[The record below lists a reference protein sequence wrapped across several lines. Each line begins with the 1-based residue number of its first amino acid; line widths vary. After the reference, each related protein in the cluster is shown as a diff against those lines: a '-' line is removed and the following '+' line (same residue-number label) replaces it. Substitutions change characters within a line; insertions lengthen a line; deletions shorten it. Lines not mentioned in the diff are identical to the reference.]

1 MIAAA
6 TAAPKPIPATC
17 EPHHVLFVFDQ
28 LRNLDG
34 GAERSLLRISQLLP
48 PERFRATII
57 TFHQPPDSGF
67 LGQFGCPVHVLPLN
81 KTFGWKSIVA
91 GRKLKQFIRSEK
103 VSIVQTFFASADL
116 WGATVAKLSGCP
128 IIISSRRDMGFQR
141 TLKHRIGYRL
151 LAPLYDCVH
160 TVSDAVRSFTI
171 QRDHIKPSKV
181 VTIRNGVEIRNPA
194 SPLDIEGFRTRFGLE
209 GISPLIVDVGSVK
222 EVKGYDVLARTAE
235 IVCRRYPKAMFIV
248 AGAVPELAYLRKLQ
262 GLIDKLGLSKNFRFM
277 GKLEDPF
284 PLLQISDIFCHLSST
299 DGLSNALL
307 EAMMAKLPCVIT
319 RVGGNPE
326 VVEEGKSG
334 FIVESGDFKLA
345 AQRLITLLENPQ
357 KAQQLGER
365 GRQIIE
371 TNFTAQTMVDDLTQL
386 YDELLAS
393 KQLLKV
399 TQ

>member
-1 MIAAA
+1 MIASA
-6 TAAPKPIPATC
+6 TAQTPIPETC

-28 LRNLDG
+28 LHNLDG

-67 LGQFGCPVHVLPLN
+67 FLQFGCPVQVLTL
-81 KTFGWKSIVA
+81 TRTLGWKSFGA
-91 GRKLKQFIRSEK
+91 AMKLRRFIQSEK

-128 IIISSRRDMGFQR
+128 LIISSRRDMGFQR

-151 LAPLYDCVH
+151 LAPIYDCVH
-160 TVSDAVRSFTI
+160 TVSDAVRSYTI
-171 QRDHIKPSKV
+171 QRDHIKPAKV
-181 VTIRNGVEIRNPA
+181 VTIRNGVEIRNSA
-194 SPLDIEGFRTRFGLE
+194 SPRDMESLRTRFGLE
-209 GISPLIVDVGSVK
+209 GVSPLIVDVGSVK
-222 EVKGYDVLARTAE
+222 AVKGYDVLARAAE
-235 IVCRRYPKAMFIV
+235 IVCRRYPKAMFVV
-248 AGAVPELAYLRKLQ
+248 AGAVPELTYLRNLQ
-262 GLIDKLGLSKNFRFM
+262 ALIDKLGLSKNFRFM
-277 GKLEDPF
+277 GKIEDPF

-307 EAMMAKLPCVIT
+307 EAMMAKLPCVIS

-326 VVEEGKSG
+326 VVEEGRSG
-334 FIVESGDFKLA
+334 FIVDSGDFKLA
-345 AQRLITLLENPQ
+345 AQRLLTLLEDP
-357 KAQQLGER
+357 KKSQQMGEW

-371 TNFTAQTMVDDLTQL
+371 SNFTAQAMVNDLARL
-386 YDELLAS
+386 YDGLLAS

-399 TQ
+399 AQ